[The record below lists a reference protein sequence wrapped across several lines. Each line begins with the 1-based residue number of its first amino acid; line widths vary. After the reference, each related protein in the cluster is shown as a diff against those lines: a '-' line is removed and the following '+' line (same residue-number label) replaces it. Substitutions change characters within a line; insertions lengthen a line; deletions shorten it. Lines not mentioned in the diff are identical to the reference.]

1 MWFITA
7 RQLMNITLG
16 DKKIPRYQVKPPRC
30 GAHSGD
36 GISSYSQQ
44 HWLKAFRD
52 NKQGLKHTFP
62 FQVHSLTYKKRGL
75 TSLNMINCET
85 VDYRSILVYIFSDIS
100 QLQFAPQTNTGWYYY
115 FFSKKRPTVS
125 DLELY
130 SQNIAET
137 QYSIQKYG
145 LYNRN
150 LCVFITLEWVGKT
163 NQTLARNRTF
173 RFWVRR
179 AVFNWLRLVCFESE
193 NTSYLQVIIKHIV
206 FNQLCNPL
214 CARNIISLG
223 VTHWETCWLK

>member
-100 QLQFAPQTNTGWYYY
+100 QLQFASQTNTGWYYL
-115 FFSKKRPTVS
+115 KKRSTVS

-145 LYNRN
+145 LYNKN
-150 LCVFITLEWVGKT
+150 LCVFNHLRMSRQTKHWLETGP
-163 NQTLARNRTF
+163 LASG
-173 RFWVRR
+173 WGEQYSIG
-179 AVFNWLRLVCFESE
+179 CD
-193 NTSYLQVIIKHIV
+193 
-206 FNQLCNPL
+206 
-214 CARNIISLG
+214 
-223 VTHWETCWLK
+223 

>member
-1 MWFITA
+1 MWGIKHSVCFIPCRLTKKKTQETTLHNKHMWFITA

-100 QLQFAPQTNTGWYYY
+100 QLQFAPQTNTGWYYL
-115 FFSKKRPTVS
+115 KKKVHSVRFRALFT
-125 DLELY
+125 EY
-130 SQNIAET
+130 S
-137 QYSIQKYG
+137 
-145 LYNRN
+145 RN
-150 LCVFITLEWVGKT
+150 PI
-163 NQTLARNRTF
+163 
-173 RFWVRR
+173 
-179 AVFNWLRLVCFESE
+179 
-193 NTSYLQVIIKHIV
+193 
-206 FNQLCNPL
+206 
-214 CARNIISLG
+214 
-223 VTHWETCWLK
+223 